1 MNPLR
6 WLLFSHFLIILVGL
20 LVSIYLDRPEFFIGI
35 VGGLLVGA
43 IYGPTII
50 SRNRTVK
57 KY

>member
-6 WLLFSHFLIILVGL
+6 WLLFSHSMIILIGL
-20 LVSIYLDRPEFFIGI
+20 LVSIYLDRPEFLIGI
-35 VGGLLVGA
+35 LGGLLVGA